1 LKFKCWRIK
10 GRKENN
16 MKYKWQDSFSA
27 RLKSCPKLLIER
39 VFDRLNDGTLYN
51 DVDGKFMGY
60 ITVIQGPMDRIQII
74 SDHSLD
80 SKDNRFI
87 RIRITYLDKF
97 VLYLQIDDD
106 HLSVYEFENGWWAN
120 EI

>member
-1 LKFKCWRIK
+1 
-10 GRKENN
+10 
-16 MKYKWQDSFSA
+16 MKYKWQDSFLD
-27 RLKSCPKLLIER
+27 RLKNCPKLLIER
-39 VFDRLNDGTLYN
+39 VFDRLNNGTRYT

-60 ITVIQGPMDRIQII
+60 ITVIQELKLMDRIQII

-106 HLSVYEFENGWWAN
+106 HLSVYEFENGRWAN